1 MNALVRTAVWRSSQ
15 FWSFEAK
22 QRAMPRGMSSLVIV
36 LAFLL
41 LAASFAPAQTTTRAS
56 SVPAAVV
63 AGSDQQAAALAAQA
77 RSALSGSVISD
88 IQLSASSEWIAG
100 STRASGTATLK
111 IKEASASRL
120 DISAGAF
127 SRSEIRNDSAGSDGQ
142 WIDANGLRHAMAM
155 HNCWVP
161 AGWFAPH
168 AIVQAM
174 SAANV
179 ATRHLGRETRGGIA
193 FDHVQLR
200 RTNSEK
206 NPKIAQDLER
216 LSTVDIFFDP
226 ATHLPITLVYN
237 THPDNDYERDIPV
250 EIRFSDYRN
259 VDGVMVPFRIQ
270 RLLQGVLNLD
280 LTVSKATIN
289 HGLADGEFALQ

>member
-1 MNALVRTAVWRSSQ
+1 
-15 FWSFEAK
+15 
-22 QRAMPRGMSSLVIV
+22 
-36 LAFLL
+36 LL
-41 LAASFAPAQTTTRAS
+41 LFLTVLHLFAPATAWSATQKQSDAL
-56 SVPAAVV
+56 VPTQ
-63 AGSDQQAAALAAQA
+63 GSAQQAVALAAQA
-77 RSALSGSVISD
+77 QSALSGSGVSD
-88 IQLSASSEWIAG
+88 MQLSATSEWISG
-100 STRASGTATLK
+100 STRASGSATLK
-111 IKEASASRL
+111 IKGTSASRL
-120 DISAGAF
+120 DISAGPF
-127 SRSEIRNDSAGSDGQ
+127 SRSEVRNDSAGYDGQ
-142 WIDANGLRHAMAM
+142 WIDANGVRHAMAL
-155 HNCWVP
+155 HNCWAP
-161 AGWFAPH
+161 AGWFTPH

-179 ATRHLGRETRGGIA
+179 TSHHLGRDTRGGMA
-193 FDHVQLR
+193 LDHVQLR

-206 NPKIAQDLER
+206 NPRIAQDLER

-226 ATHLPITLVYN
+226 TTHLPLVLVYN

-289 HGLADGEFALQ
+289 SGLADGEFALQ